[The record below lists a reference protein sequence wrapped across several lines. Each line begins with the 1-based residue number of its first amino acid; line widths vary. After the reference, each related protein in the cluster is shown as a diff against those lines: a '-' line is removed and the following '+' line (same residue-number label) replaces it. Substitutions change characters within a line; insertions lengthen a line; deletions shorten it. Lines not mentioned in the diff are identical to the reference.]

1 MKYPQLVP
9 SWTCRTPIHVEL
21 NREGVSEDGE
31 PLLCLTADLMCNW
44 QDSAKIVRTGE
55 KQYTQ
60 LSGVAVFPGDIAPD
74 LAVISSGIVVIGEET
89 RQILQGTKARK
100 PGWQCEL
107 YETGGGLNC
116 GQTVESEL
124 IMAACGS

>member
-55 KQYTQ
+55 KQ
-60 LSGVAVFPGDIAPD
+60 
-74 LAVISSGIVVIGEET
+74 
-89 RQILQGTKARK
+89 
-100 PGWQCEL
+100 
-107 YETGGGLNC
+107 
-116 GQTVESEL
+116 
-124 IMAACGS
+124 

>member
-1 MKYPQLVP
+1 MKYPQLGP

-89 RQILQGTKARK
+89 RQILQGTKARN
-100 PGWQCEL
+100 PD
-107 YETGGGLNC
+107 
-116 GQTVESEL
+116 
-124 IMAACGS
+124 GSVNYTKLEVV

>member
-74 LAVISSGIVVIGEET
+74 LAVICMW
-89 RQILQGTKARK
+89 GTVSFPATAPASDRPAR
-100 PGWQCEL
+100 
-107 YETGGGLNC
+107 T
-116 GQTVESEL
+116 
-124 IMAACGS
+124 